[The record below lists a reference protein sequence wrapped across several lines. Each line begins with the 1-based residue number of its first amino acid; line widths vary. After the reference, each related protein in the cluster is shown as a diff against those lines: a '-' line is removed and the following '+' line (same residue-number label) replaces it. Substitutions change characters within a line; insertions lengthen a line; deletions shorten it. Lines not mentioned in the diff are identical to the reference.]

1 MRCERNNDVT
11 VSFLLERSRYLEH
24 GPSFT
29 EVPSFSAFR
38 TKRPD
43 TIPNM
48 RTTENVQD
56 IVSVADELK
65 TVQTPCFAEV
75 DARNYS

>member
-1 MRCERNNDVT
+1 
-11 VSFLLERSRYLEH
+11 
-24 GPSFT
+24 
-29 EVPSFSAFR
+29 
-38 TKRPD
+38 
-43 TIPNM
+43 M